1 MRNKI
6 LSTLL
11 ALALA
16 LSLLPAGAL
25 AAEGD
30 DEAAAALEVT
40 EETGSDPESG
50 TGPEN
55 SRTRVFAG
63 GTGTRED
70 PYEIATLEELKA
82 FRDSV
87 NNGESYQGTYIMLTA
102 DIDLENKEWKPIGTE
117 GKPFRGTFDGS
128 GNTISNLY
136 IEKGFDNTVSN
147 SYVGLFGLT
156 NSPAAACMWA
166 PSWGTDTLVRRS
178 PTAISAV
185 RSKLTPGGG
194 RAASAET
201 AM

>member
-1 MRNKI
+1 MRKQI

-30 DEAAAALEVT
+30 DETAAASEIT

-55 SRTRVFAG
+55 SRTSVFAG

-70 PYEIATLEELKA
+70 PYKIATLEELKA

-87 NNGESYQGTYIMLTA
+87 NDGESYQGMYIMLTA
-102 DIDLENKEWKPIGTE
+102 DIDLGNEEWTPIGTE

-136 IEKGFDNTVSN
+136 IEKGFDNTVQQ
-147 SYVGLFGLT
+147 LCRTL
-156 NSPAAACMWA
+156 WA
-166 PSWGTDTLVRRS
+166 DQFPRRNQ
-178 PTAISAV
+178 
-185 RSKLTPGGG
+185 KPGHGKRGHPGQPVCG
-194 RAASAET
+194 RRRGERIHW
-201 AM
+201 